1 MSSANRN
8 RRRGLIPALVVGALA
23 FVVLSGTLPRILN
36 PPVGDRSAGDVV
48 FVHVGGEGER
58 WLEAVE
64 AMNEGPARTL
74 VIPTDPANEWVEE
87 DLCGQTEPFE
97 VVCLDY
103 RPDRTAEEARAFAD
117 LVRDRDWRSAT
128 VITTDYHM
136 ARALMIDQSCVGI
149 DLRPVP
155 VDSPLR
161 GIPLAVKIGHEVI
174 GLPYSWLFDR
184 C

>member
-1 MSSANRN
+1 MPSTHRN
-8 RRRGLIPALVVGALA
+8 LCRGLIAVLAVAAVAALA
-23 FVVLSGTLPRILN
+23 STLPQILN
-36 PPVGDRSAGDVV
+36 PPAGDGSATDVV

-64 AMNEGPARTL
+64 AMRAGTARTL
-74 VIPTDPANEWVEE
+74 FIPTDPDNEWVEA

-103 RPDRTAEEARAFAD
+103 TPERTAEEARALAG
-117 LVRDRDWRSAT
+117 LVRDRAWKSAT

-136 ARALMIDQSCVGI
+136 TRALMIDRSCVDI
-149 DLRPVP
+149 DLRPLP
-155 VDSPLR
+155 VESPLR
-161 GIPLAVKIGHEVI
+161 GIPLAGKIGHEVI
-174 GLPYSWLFDR
+174 GLPFSWLFDR

>member
-8 RRRGLIPALVVGALA
+8 RRRGLIAALVVGALA
-23 FVVLSGTLPRILN
+23 IIVLAGTLPRILF
-36 PPVGDRSAGDVV
+36 PPAGDASASDVV

-58 WLEAVE
+58 WLEALE
-64 AMNEGPARTL
+64 AMSAGTARTL
-74 VIPTDPANEWVEE
+74 VIPTDPANEFVEE
-87 DLCGQTEPFE
+87 DLCGQAEPFE

-103 RPDRTAEEARAFAD
+103 TPERTAEEARAFAD
-117 LVRDRDWRSAT
+117 LVRDRDWKSAT

-136 ARALMIDQSCVGI
+136 ARALMVDQSCVPI

-155 VDSPLR
+155 VESPLR
-161 GIPLAVKIGHEVI
+161 GILLAGKIGHEVI
-174 GLPYSWLFDR
+174 GLPYSWVFDR